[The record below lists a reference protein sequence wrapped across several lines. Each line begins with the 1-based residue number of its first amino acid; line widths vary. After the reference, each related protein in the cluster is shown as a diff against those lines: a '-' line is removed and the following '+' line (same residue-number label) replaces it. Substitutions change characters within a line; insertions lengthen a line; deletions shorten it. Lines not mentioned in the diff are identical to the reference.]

1 MVTQSKPGNPPV
13 DRPVRPGQFQNTGV
27 DKWTFTKRA
36 AALKLEGEQWYP
48 AWQDLS
54 DYINPTRGF
63 FSNTRPNQGKKIDH
77 KKVLDSCAEESVATL
92 AAGMLSGLTSPS
104 RPWVKLELDDKDLM
118 KYTPVKLWLDDTE
131 RRLLAVYGKSNVYG
145 SLFSMYE
152 ELGTFGS
159 ACSFLQED
167 YNDVV
172 RMRVYTAGEYYFGTS
187 ASGRVN
193 SFYRRFWMTVGQMV
207 EEFGE
212 ANVSDSTL
220 QAFRNNQPDQWRI
233 VNFLCEDNDKRLTE
247 YIDWRN
253 MAYRCV
259 YWEDGSKED
268 SFLRMGGYEE
278 FPILGPRWSTTTT
291 ADSYGRGPGWKALGH
306 SRMLQKLNKD
316 YLIALSKVVRPPVQV
331 DASVQ
336 GEVNM
341 AADGI
346 TRFSAMLPNAGVK
359 PSYQINPD
367 LAAMDAKILRTQD
380 EIKKKFFVDLFLM
393 LADAERTGRN
403 VTAYEI
409 MQKKAEAVQVLG
421 PVLERTEGEL
431 LNPMNDRTLMIMSRN
446 GLLLPPPEEIQGM
459 ELKFKYVSVLAQAQ
473 KMAGIEGID
482 QWRASVES
490 SVQINP
496 ECIDIINYDG
506 LNNEKA
512 EMMGVPAV
520 AVNDEQVMQQKR
532 NVRRQQA
539 EAAAEQQQQLA
550 MAEAASKAGSAIK
563 SVGSTPRLGA
573 GSAMDDVA
581 GMLEGE
587 EE

>member
-1 MVTQSKPGNPPV
+1 
-13 DRPVRPGQFQNTGV
+13 
-27 DKWTFTKRA
+27 
-36 AALKLEGEQWYP
+36 
-48 AWQDLS
+48 
-54 DYINPTRGF
+54 
-63 FSNTRPNQGKKIDH
+63 
-77 KKVLDSCAEESVATL
+77 
-92 AAGMLSGLTSPS
+92 
-104 RPWVKLELDDKDLM
+104 
-118 KYTPVKLWLDDTE
+118 
-131 RRLLAVYGKSNVYG
+131 
-145 SLFSMYE
+145 
-152 ELGTFGS
+152 
-159 ACSFLQED
+159 
-167 YNDVV
+167 
-172 RMRVYTAGEYYFGTS
+172 
-187 ASGRVN
+187 
-193 SFYRRFWMTVGQMV
+193 
-207 EEFGE
+207 
-212 ANVSDSTL
+212 
-220 QAFRNNQPDQWRI
+220 
-233 VNFLCEDNDKRLTE
+233 
-247 YIDWRN
+247 
-253 MAYRCV
+253 
-259 YWEDGSKED
+259 
-268 SFLRMGGYEE
+268 
-278 FPILGPRWSTTTT
+278 
-291 ADSYGRGPGWKALGH
+291 
-306 SRMLQKLNKD
+306 MLQKLNKD